1 MKKQTSHFFKVC
13 AIVALSAVA
22 AVGVATVAGARQGIV
37 SVPLYR
43 GIQGSLDLGSWGSGS
58 AQEVDKPVLV
68 GSRAIRI
75 TTQGLYQGGR
85 LTFRQPVDLAP
96 AFANPKTYVRMQA
109 RFDATQVGS
118 VGGSRGGPGG
128 GPPAGF
134 GGPGG
139 FGGAGGFGGVE
150 TARFAASPFERMRFV
165 LTMADGTQYEMIRPV
180 VVPPSEDPDSYVPLS
195 FPIKAILKKGDGT
208 TAAIPTGEGAKLKEI
223 AIFGDKYQQFIIG
236 EMEVVT
242 DDTEISAA
250 SLEEPIVYTEDIITF
265 SGSAE
270 AGAST
275 LRYSW
280 DFDSGDGIQE
290 DAVGRTISHVFKSS
304 GKRTVTLTV
313 SDEDG
318 IKQSDQKSVT
328 FDVLS
333 DK

>member
-1 MKKQTSHFFKVC
+1 MKKQTSHFFKVF
-13 AIVALSAVA
+13 AAVALGA
-22 AVGVATVAGARQGIV
+22 ATVGVATVAGARQGVV

-58 AQEVDKPVLV
+58 ATEVDKPVLV

-85 LTFRQPVDLAP
+85 LTFKQPVDLSA

-109 RFDATQVGS
+109 RFDTTQVGS
-118 VGGSRGGPGG
+118 VGGGPGG
-128 GPPAGF
+128 PEGGPP
-134 GGPGG
+134 PG

-150 TARFAASPFERMRFV
+150 TARFAASPFDRMRFV
-165 LTMADGTQYEMIRPV
+165 LTMADGKQYEMIRPV
-180 VVPPSEDPDSYVPLS
+180 VVPPSEDPDSYVPLA
-195 FPIKAILKKGDGT
+195 FPVKAILKKGDGT
-208 TAAIPTGEGAKLKEI
+208 SAAVPNGDGAKLKEI
-223 AIFGDKYQQFIIG
+223 AIFGDKYQQFIVG

-242 DDTEISAA
+242 DDTDISAA
-250 SLEEPIVYTEDIITF
+250 SLEEPIVYTSDQITF
-265 SGSAE
+265 NGSAE
-270 AGAST
+270 GGAST

-280 DFDSGDGIQE
+280 DFDSADGIQE
-290 DAVGRTISHVFKSS
+290 DAVGRNVSHVFTKP
-304 GKRTVTLTV
+304 GKTTVTLTV
-313 SDEDG
+313 SDQDG

>member
-1 MKKQTSHFFKVC
+1 MKNQTSNFFKLFAV
-13 AIVALSAVA
+13 VALAAVT
-22 AVGVATVAGARQGIV
+22 VGVATVAGARQAV
-37 SVPLYR
+37 FSVPLYR
-43 GIQGSLDLGSWGSGS
+43 GVQDSLDLGSWGSGS

-109 RFDATQVGS
+109 RFDTSQVGS
-118 VGGSRGGPGG
+118 VGRMGPGG
-128 GPPAGF
+128 GGPPE
-134 GGPGG
+134 G

-150 TARFAASPFERMRFV
+150 TARFAASPFDRMRFV

-208 TAAIPTGEGAKLKEI
+208 TAAVPAGEGAKVKEI

-236 EMEVVT
+236 EIEVVT

-250 SLEEPIVYTEDIITF
+250 SLEEPIVYTEDSITF

-270 AGAST
+270 GGAST

-280 DFDSGDGIQE
+280 DFDSSDGIQE
-290 DAVGRTISHVFKSS
+290 DAIGRTISHVFKSA

-318 IKQSDQKSVT
+318 IKQSDQKSVS